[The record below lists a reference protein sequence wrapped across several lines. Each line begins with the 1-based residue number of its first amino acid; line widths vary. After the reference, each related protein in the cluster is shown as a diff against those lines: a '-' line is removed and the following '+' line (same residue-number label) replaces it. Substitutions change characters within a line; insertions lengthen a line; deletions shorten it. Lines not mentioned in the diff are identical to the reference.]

1 VNTRADWLSSLL
13 STQAADRPLAE
24 LYLREMYIGAGLAAP
39 TKFFWFESA
48 VRAAWAVALFTAQY
62 DVLWQRIVDAVSR
75 SRHERDFIEQLRA
88 EICKSA
94 GLHDWPSVLASA
106 GEPIDG
112 TIYAFQRA
120 PGPCR
125 SLQSAIIN
133 ARMKLYDS
141 VADATRMYDDNDD
154 LHRAEL
160 YFRGVLSGQAGSST
174 IKALLLSS
182 FSWQYPFSR
191 MAMDEAAA
199 NRRTSVP
206 SILDSAW
213 KTARSAGPWWPF
225 SGSVVVSDRPAE
237 IYVNERWLL
246 HRGEGPAVAYRDGT
260 RLWAWNGHAMRE
272 EWIMHPENISPREL
286 KEFDSTFRE
295 HVAKRVGVSTPKSKV
310 RHSSILQQELPR
322 NADNRVLVLRGFNNG
337 SLPLFERY
345 LSGEHEK
352 VWQELIALGPAVR
365 EDPHTA
371 DALAVAYETMRR
383 VDLNVREICAR
394 LEAIGYTRA
403 RAQMH
408 EPPGRK
414 AHQQIERLERRAGT
428 LPLSLRAFYDVVGAV
443 DWMGEHP
450 SISPRND
457 SIAPDPLVVF
467 SVEDALEQCKA
478 GFVQDQGV
486 LAIAPDDLHK
496 ANTSGG
502 EPYEIAVPEPCADGK
517 LLNERHNLYFVEYLR
532 LVFRFGGFPGYDGID
547 PTPAELAELRRG
559 LIAF

>member
-1 VNTRADWLSSLL
+1 MNTRADWLSSLL
-13 STQAADRPLAE
+13 STQAADRQRAESYLCETYVGAE
-24 LYLREMYIGAGLAAP
+24 LGVP
-39 TKFFWFESA
+39 TKFFWFESP

-75 SRHERDFIEQLRA
+75 SRRERDFIEQLRA

-120 PGPCR
+120 PGPGR
-125 SLQSAIIN
+125 SLQSAIIS

-154 LHRAEL
+154 LHRAEY
-160 YFRGVLSGQAGSST
+160 YFRGVLSGQVSSST
-174 IKALLLSS
+174 IKTLLLSS
-182 FSWQYPFSR
+182 FSSQYPFSR

-199 NRRTSVP
+199 KGRTSVP
-206 SILDSAW
+206 PILDSAW
-213 KTARSAGPWWPF
+213 KIALSAGPWWPF
-225 SGSVVVSDRPAE
+225 SRSVVIADRPAE
-237 IYVNERWLL
+237 IYVNQRWLL
-246 HRGEGPAVAYRDGT
+246 HRGDGPAVMYRDGA

-272 EWIMHPENISPREL
+272 EWITHPENISAREL

-295 HVAKRVGVSTPKSKV
+295 HVAKRVGVTTPRPKV
-310 RHSSILQQELPR
+310 KHSSILRQELPR
-322 NADNRVLVLRGFNNG
+322 DSDNRVLVLRGFNNG

-345 LSGEHEK
+345 LSGEHDK

-383 VDLNVREICAR
+383 VDHNVREICTR
-394 LEAIGYTRA
+394 LQAMDYKVA
-403 RAQMH
+403 AAQMH

-414 AHQQIERLERRAGT
+414 TYQQIERLERKAGT

-443 DWMGEHP
+443 DWIGEHP
-450 SISPRND
+450 SIAPHND
-457 SIAPDPLVVF
+457 SVPPDPLVVF
-467 SVEDALEQCKA
+467 PLEDALQQCKA
-478 GFVQDQGV
+478 GFVEDQGA

-496 ANTSGG
+496 TNTSGG
-502 EPYEIAVPEPCADGK
+502 EPYEIAVPELCADGK

-547 PTPAELAELRRG
+547 PAPAELAELRRG